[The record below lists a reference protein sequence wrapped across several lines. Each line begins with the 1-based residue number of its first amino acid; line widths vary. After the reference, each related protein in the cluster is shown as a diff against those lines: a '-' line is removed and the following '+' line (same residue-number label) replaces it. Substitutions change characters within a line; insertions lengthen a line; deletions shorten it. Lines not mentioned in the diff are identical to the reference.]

1 MKESKHKADKGLI
14 FRETFNS
21 EADVRR
27 NGGVPTDTT
36 FEDGLAKYPG
46 VSSGAITYANRPLL
60 AGYYTIRFRFKYFTE
75 STYRYLFTRRFADGS
90 SSTDPCIRIYNVP
103 DTLEV
108 NGVSNDNIY
117 VNGVDTNTITTGS
130 DKEIVAVFRLLDDIN
145 SFYLFGYTAGGG
157 NGLFG
162 SEAEFVE
169 IYNYRWSAEEVANA
183 YNKSRLIDL
192 KPKLDKREQLG
203 DEEMTNYDFST
214 GDTTGWSFTDCIG
227 DVGSYQGKDNVC
239 RCTITN
245 NVTIYPNQV
254 NVTTV
259 GRRYYYEAEVYI
271 PTETTGGSVALAA
284 STISY
289 IDSSS
294 RKNRWITLSG
304 YITTPDVSTDFG
316 MIYLAGGSIGE
327 PFYVNYLSIKEV
339 ITEETKTILDV
350 NAFGG
355 SVVNR
360 LAGSPAGDVLNVNS
374 CTNSNY
380 TTFSGGSSTGFTVT
394 SDGGGTHAAGTADE
408 IDLYTGGQYLVSFQL
423 TLNSGTAP
431 AYDFKNDF
439 AGAGKTSDGAQ
450 TAVVGSNIHVFT
462 ANAISTTVLEFS
474 NTSTA
479 TDYSISSL
487 VVRELIPEPTITNV
501 DVVKDGDVRVMQF
514 GNGGVN
520 PGLYDD
526 FSGSNTTL
534 FWIKIDK
541 YTLGDEMYFFSNDK
555 FEIRVLSSFSNFY
568 AYGGA
573 GSYVQSV
580 TTLYDMIGVW
590 TLVTFVKDSVNKDNC
605 KMYTNGSLERT
616 SDTVSSTSTNALKIG
631 ANYNNTYSTT
641 GKISA
646 FRIID
651 GLLTA
656 EEISQ
661 IYTSEKH
668 LYNK

>member
-183 YNKSRLIDL
+183 YNKSRFRDIAPD
-192 KPKLDKREQLG
+192 
-203 DEEMTNYDFST
+203 
-214 GDTTGWSFTDCIG
+214 I
-227 DVGSYQGKDNVC
+227 KD
-239 RCTITN
+239 R
-245 NVTIYPNQV
+245 
-254 NVTTV
+254 
-259 GRRYYYEAEVYI
+259 
-271 PTETTGGSVALAA
+271 
-284 STISY
+284 
-289 IDSSS
+289 
-294 RKNRWITLSG
+294 
-304 YITTPDVSTDFG
+304 
-316 MIYLAGGSIGE
+316 
-327 PFYVNYLSIKEV
+327 
-339 ITEETKTILDV
+339 TILDV

-360 LAGSPAGDVLNVNS
+360 LTGDVYGDYMDSGKGDFDTDETGDWTPYGNNTVEIVTDTDALNGYALKITYVDNSNGAYSYFRETRSLNQDLVVGKVYELVHRIKVNTGSTLNVLSPDGIEKVIRNTEYKTYTFRFT
-374 CTNSNY
+374 CTSATNN
-380 TTFSGGSSTGFTVT
+380 TFVI
-394 SDGGGTHAAGTADE
+394 GGGGMGTGE
-408 IDLYTGGQYLVSFQL
+408 IAYL
-423 TLNSGTAP
+423 
-431 AYDFKNDF
+431 
-439 AGAGKTSDGAQ
+439 
-450 TAVVGSNIHVFT
+450 
-462 ANAISTTVLEFS
+462 
-474 NTSTA
+474 
-479 TDYSISSL
+479 DYWY
-487 VVRELIPEPTITNV
+487 VKEVIPEPTIINV

-514 GNGGVN
+514 GNGNGGVN
-520 PGLYDD
+520 PGFYDD

-541 YTLGDEMYFFSNDK
+541 YTLGDELYFFSNDE
-555 FEIRVLSSFSNFY
+555 FEMRVLSGLSHFY
-568 AYGGA
+568 AYGG
-573 GSYVQSV
+573 GGNYVQSV

-590 TLVTFVKDSVNKDNC
+590 TLVTFVKNSVNTDNC
-605 KMYTNGSLERT
+605 KLYVNGSLERT
-616 SDTVSSTSTNALKIG
+616 SLTVSSTSTNALRIG
-631 ANYNNTYSTT
+631 ANYSGTYPTT